1 MSVTVEQE
9 AYEMPADNKKVMLKI
24 DDVHLHSC
32 GVFSNVY
39 KGDLR
44 EPYAKKIAIKKSWP
58 EKGERN
64 FEFIFLTGRE
74 RSKHKN
80 VIQMIFAFSH
90 NYDNKVC
97 ESYVFDYMPNTLA
110 EVIRQKLTDIDIRL
124 YTWQMFAGLKYL
136 EEHKVVHRDL
146 KPVNILVDHDTALLK
161 ISDFGSAKI
170 IVKGKANNFYQVT
183 RFYRPP
189 ELLQK
194 AMEYS
199 ATVDAWSAGC
209 ILAEMVKRHVVFP
222 GRDSAHQMKLYCR
235 CFGAPSEQEIKAMRG
250 ERLDQELWKFTKGY
264 GLQRLVTEI
273 TPEQLQFLKRI
284 LVYTPEKRLRGK
296 ELLQDPFFR
305 PLFKAGAVR
314 QNGQKIS
321 DVITQADYKKACEN
335 EDASACRLAQLA
347 KTDTKDQGIP
357 NCEKSNSY
365 ENVVTRRSTLIP
377 KEQKMAREIK
387 SKEDN
392 SNDDRRL
399 GSSED
404 RKSENEAKKKRS
416 TEVASA
422 GKRSDQ
428 SSSTG
433 IGKKSVMKSLM
444 QHITSRH
451 HDAHQE

>member
-24 DDVHLHSC
+24 DDVHLHSS

-39 KGDLR
+39 KGILR
-44 EPYAKKIAIKKSWP
+44 EPYEKKIAIKKSWP

-90 NYDNKVC
+90 NYDTKIC

-124 YTWQMFAGLKYL
+124 YTWQIFAGLKYL

-146 KPVNILVDHDTALLK
+146 KPVNILVDHDTAFLK

-194 AMEYS
+194 AMDYN
-199 ATVDAWSAGC
+199 ATVDVWSAGC
-209 ILAEMVKRHVVFP
+209 IMAEMIKRHVVFP

-235 CFGAPSEQEIKAMRG
+235 CFGAPTEQEIKAMKG
-250 ERLDQELWKFTKGY
+250 ELLDKDLWKYTRGA
-264 GLQRLVTEI
+264 GLQRLCTEVT
-273 TPEQLQFLKRI
+273 PDQLQFMKRI
-284 LVYTPEKRLRGK
+284 LVYTPDKRLRGK
-296 ELLQDPFFR
+296 PLLQDDFFR
-305 PLFKAGAVR
+305 PLFRSGAVR
-314 QNGQKIS
+314 HNGQKIS
-321 DVITQADYKKACEN
+321 EVITAADYKRATEN
-335 EDASACRLAQLA
+335 EDPTAGRLAQLA
-347 KTDTKDQGIP
+347 TNSDSKDQGIP
-357 NCEKSNSY
+357 YCEKSNSY
-365 ENVVTRRSTLIP
+365 ENVTVRRSTLIP
-377 KEQKMAREIK
+377 KEQKMAREMK

-392 SNDDRRL
+392 SDDRRP

-404 RKSENEAKKKRS
+404 RKSENEARKKRS
-416 TEVASA
+416 TEMASA
-422 GKRSDQ
+422 GKRSDKNNN
-428 SSSTG
+428 G
-433 IGKKSVMKSLM
+433 GKKSMMQSLL
-444 QHITSRH
+444 QPFSRH
-451 HDAHQE
+451 DKE

>member
-39 KGDLR
+39 KGMLR
-44 EPYAKKIAIKKSWP
+44 EPYEKKVAIKKSWP

-90 NYDNKVC
+90 SYDTKVC

-124 YTWQMFAGLKYL
+124 YTWQIFAGLKYL

-146 KPVNILVDHDTALLK
+146 KPVNILVDHDTAFLK

-170 IVKGKANNFYQVT
+170 IVKGKPNNFYQVT

-189 ELLQK
+189 ELLLK
-194 AMEYS
+194 SMDYNS
-199 ATVDAWSAGC
+199 TVDAWSAGC
-209 ILAEMVKRHVVFP
+209 ILAEMIKRHVVFP

-235 CFGAPSEQEIKAMRG
+235 CFGAPNDQEIKAMKG
-250 ERLDQELWKFTKGY
+250 EKLEQELWKFTKGA

-284 LVYTPEKRLRGK
+284 LVYSPEKRLRGK
-296 ELLQDPFFR
+296 QLLQDEFFR
-305 PLFKAGAVR
+305 PLFKNGSVR
-314 QNGQKIS
+314 HNGQKIS
-321 DVITQADYKKACEN
+321 EVITAADYKRASEN
-335 EDASACRLAQLA
+335 EDATACRLAQLA
-347 KTDTKDQGIP
+347 TKTDSKDQGIP

-365 ENVVTRRSTLIP
+365 ENVAVRRSTLIP
-377 KEQKMAREIK
+377 REQKMAREIK
-387 SKEDN
+387 SREDN
-392 SNDDRRL
+392 SDDRRL

-404 RKSENEAKKKRS
+404 RKSENETRKKRS
-416 TEVASA
+416 TEMASA
-422 GKRSDQ
+422 GKRSDPNNNV
-428 SSSTG
+428 TA
-433 IGKKSVMKSLM
+433 KKSMMKSLM
-444 QHITSRH
+444 QFTTRH
-451 HDAHQE
+451 QD

>member
-1 MSVTVEQE
+1 MNPQE

-39 KGDLR
+39 KGMLR
-44 EPYAKKIAIKKSWP
+44 EPYEKKVAIKKSWP

-90 NYDNKVC
+90 SYDTKVC

-124 YTWQMFAGLKYL
+124 YTWQIFAGLKYL

-146 KPVNILVDHDTALLK
+146 KPVNILVDHDTAFLK

-170 IVKGKANNFYQVT
+170 IVKGKSNNFYQVT

-189 ELLQK
+189 ELLLKSMDYNSTVGYWMYSRRDDQTSRGIPWK
-194 AMEYS
+194 RQCSSDETLLSLFRSPKRSRNQGNERRKTGSGAMEVHQRS
-199 ATVDAWSAGC
+199 RTSKSERAC
-209 ILAEMVKRHVVFP
+209 NKRTLLFLF
-222 GRDSAHQMKLYCR
+222 Q
-235 CFGAPSEQEIKAMRG
+235 
-250 ERLDQELWKFTKGY
+250 
-264 GLQRLVTEI
+264 LVTEI
-273 TPEQLQFLKRI
+273 TPDQLQFLKRI
-284 LVYTPEKRLRGK
+284 LVYSPEKRLRGK
-296 ELLQDPFFR
+296 QLLQDDFFR
-305 PLFKAGAVR
+305 PLFKNGSVR
-314 QNGQKIS
+314 HNGQKIS
-321 DVITQADYKKACEN
+321 EVITAADYKRASEN
-335 EDASACRLAQLA
+335 EDATACRLAQLA
-347 KTDTKDQGIP
+347 TKTDSKDQGIP

-365 ENVVTRRSTLIP
+365 ENVAVRRSTLIP

-387 SKEDN
+387 SREDN
-392 SNDDRRL
+392 SDDRRL

-404 RKSENEAKKKRS
+404 P
-416 TEVASA
+416 
-422 GKRSDQ
+422 GKRSDPNNNV
-428 SSSTG
+428 TA
-433 IGKKSVMKSLM
+433 KKSMMKSLM
-444 QHITSRH
+444 QFTTRH
-451 HDAHQE
+451 QD

>member
-39 KGDLR
+39 KGMLR
-44 EPYAKKIAIKKSWP
+44 EPYEKKVAIKKSWP

-90 NYDNKVC
+90 SYDTKVC

-124 YTWQMFAGLKYL
+124 YTWQIFAGLKYL

-146 KPVNILVDHDTALLK
+146 KPVNILVDHDTAFLK

-170 IVKGKANNFYQVT
+170 IVKGKPNNFYQVT

-189 ELLQK
+189 ELLLK
-194 AMEYS
+194 SMDYNS
-199 ATVDAWSAGC
+199 TVDAWSAGC
-209 ILAEMVKRHVVFP
+209 ILAEMIKRHVVFP

-235 CFGAPSEQEIKAMRG
+235 CFGAPNDQEIKAMKG
-250 ERLDQELWKFTKGY
+250 EKLEQELWKFTKGA

-273 TPEQLQFLKRI
+273 TPDQLQFLKRI
-284 LVYTPEKRLRGK
+284 LVYSPEKRLRGK
-296 ELLQDPFFR
+296 QLLQDDFFR
-305 PLFKAGAVR
+305 PLFKNGSVR
-314 QNGQKIS
+314 HNGQKIS
-321 DVITQADYKKACEN
+321 EVITAADYKRASEN
-335 EDASACRLAQLA
+335 EDATACRLAQLA
-347 KTDTKDQGIP
+347 TKTDSKDQGIP

-365 ENVVTRRSTLIP
+365 ENVAVRRSTLIP

-387 SKEDN
+387 SREDN
-392 SNDDRRL
+392 SDDRRL

-404 RKSENEAKKKRS
+404 RKSENETRKKRS
-416 TEVASA
+416 TEMASA
-422 GKRSDQ
+422 GKRSDPNNNV
-428 SSSTG
+428 TA
-433 IGKKSVMKSLM
+433 KKSMMKSLM
-444 QHITSRH
+444 QFTTRH
-451 HDAHQE
+451 QD

>member
-39 KGDLR
+39 KGMLR
-44 EPYAKKIAIKKSWP
+44 EPYEKKVAIKKSWP

-90 NYDNKVC
+90 SYDTKVC

-124 YTWQMFAGLKYL
+124 YTWQIFAGLKYL

-146 KPVNILVDHDTALLK
+146 KPVNILVDHDTAFLK

-170 IVKGKANNFYQVT
+170 IVKGKPNNFYQVT

-189 ELLQK
+189 ELLLK
-194 AMEYS
+194 SMDYNS
-199 ATVDAWSAGC
+199 TVDAWSAGC
-209 ILAEMVKRHVVFP
+209 ILAEMIKRHVVFP

-235 CFGAPSEQEIKAMRG
+235 CFGAPNDQEIKAMKG
-250 ERLDQELWKFTKGY
+250 EKLDQELWKFTKGA

-284 LVYTPEKRLRGK
+284 LVYSPEKRLRGK
-296 ELLQDPFFR
+296 QLLQDDFFR
-305 PLFKAGAVR
+305 PLFKNGSVR
-314 QNGQKIS
+314 HNGQKIS
-321 DVITQADYKKACEN
+321 EVITAADYKRASEN
-335 EDASACRLAQLA
+335 EDATACRLAQLA
-347 KTDTKDQGIP
+347 TKTDSKDQGIP

-365 ENVVTRRSTLIP
+365 ENVAVRRSTLIP
-377 KEQKMAREIK
+377 REQKMAREIK
-387 SKEDN
+387 SREDN
-392 SNDDRRL
+392 SDDRRL

-404 RKSENEAKKKRS
+404 RKSENETRKKRS
-416 TEVASA
+416 TEMASA
-422 GKRSDQ
+422 GKRSDPNNNV
-428 SSSTG
+428 TA
-433 IGKKSVMKSLM
+433 KKSIMKSLM
-444 QHITSRH
+444 QFTTRH
-451 HDAHQE
+451 QD

>member
-1 MSVTVEQE
+1 
-9 AYEMPADNKKVMLKI
+9 MPADNKKVMLKI

-39 KGDLR
+39 KGMLR
-44 EPYAKKIAIKKSWP
+44 EPYEKKVAIKKSWP

-90 NYDNKVC
+90 NYDTKVC

-124 YTWQMFAGLKYL
+124 YTWQIFAGLKYL

-146 KPVNILVDHDTALLK
+146 KPVNILVDHDTAFLK

-170 IVKGKANNFYQVT
+170 IVKGKPNNFYQVT

-189 ELLQK
+189 ELLLK
-194 AMEYS
+194 SMEYNS
-199 ATVDAWSAGC
+199 TVDAWSAGC
-209 ILAEMVKRHVVFP
+209 ILAEMIKRHVVFP

-235 CFGAPSEQEIKAMRG
+235 CFGAPNDQEIKAMKG
-250 ERLDQELWKFTKGY
+250 EKLDQELWKFTKGA

-273 TPEQLQFLKRI
+273 TPDQLQFLKRI
-284 LVYTPEKRLRGK
+284 LLYSPEKRLRGK
-296 ELLQDPFFR
+296 QLLQDDFFR
-305 PLFKAGAVR
+305 PLFRNGAVR
-314 QNGQKIS
+314 HNGQKIS
-321 DVITQADYKKACEN
+321 EVITAADYKRASEN
-335 EDASACRLAQLA
+335 EDATACRLAQLA
-347 KTDTKDQGIP
+347 TKTDSKDQGIP

-365 ENVVTRRSTLIP
+365 ENVAVRRSTLIP
-377 KEQKMAREIK
+377 REQKMAREIK
-387 SKEDN
+387 SREDN
-392 SNDDRRL
+392 SDDRRL

-404 RKSENEAKKKRS
+404 RKSENEMRKKRS
-416 TEVASA
+416 TEMASA
-422 GKRSDQ
+422 GKRSDPNNNV
-428 SSSTG
+428 TA
-433 IGKKSVMKSLM
+433 KKSMMKSLM
-444 QHITSRH
+444 QFTTRH
-451 HDAHQE
+451 QD